1 MTTTCLVATRAI
13 HFGACLLYFGVFA
26 FDRLVAASIS
36 DNNETE
42 AAVFWQSR
50 VRCFNLILPPVIL
63 LSGISWYALV
73 ATTMSGLPF
82 RQAIQPEI
90 LETVWSQT
98 LFGTVWKLRL
108 CFWIVTAIAAVF
120 LWFCKAKNSVRKIL
134 IWMQL
139 FLAALLL
146 GSLAWAGHGQED
158 SHWHLLADIMHL
170 LVAGLWPTGL
180 LPLVLVLRQLRRSS
194 EAGRAHS
201 IAALVRRFSAMSLGS
216 VTLLA
221 LTGWVNAWFL
231 VGSFSNLVEQT
242 YGRWLLVK
250 ITFFAIAVAFGA
262 VNLLRLKPRL
272 LAESTPPEKARA
284 TAAQL
289 QFNVQMEL
297 MLGTAIVVVVAVLGI
312 LPPAIH

>member
-1 MTTTCLVATRAI
+1 
-13 HFGACLLYFGVFA
+13 
-26 FDRLVAASIS
+26 
-36 DNNETE
+36 
-42 AAVFWQSR
+42 
-50 VRCFNLILPPVIL
+50 
-63 LSGISWYALV
+63 
-73 ATTMSGLPF
+73 
-82 RQAIQPEI
+82 
-90 LETVWSQT
+90 
-98 LFGTVWKLRL
+98 
-108 CFWIVTAIAAVF
+108 
-120 LWFCKAKNSVRKIL
+120 
-134 IWMQL
+134 
-139 FLAALLL
+139 
-146 GSLAWAGHGQED
+146 
-158 SHWHLLADIMHL
+158 
-170 LVAGLWPTGL
+170 L